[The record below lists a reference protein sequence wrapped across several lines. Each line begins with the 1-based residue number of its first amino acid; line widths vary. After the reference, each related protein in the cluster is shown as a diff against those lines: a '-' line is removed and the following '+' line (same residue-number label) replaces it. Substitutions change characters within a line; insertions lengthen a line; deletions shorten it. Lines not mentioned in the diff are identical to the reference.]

1 MSGIQITIVKGVVGG
16 FVAPTP
22 TLHIIMETVAG
33 KKKDGEQV
41 AHKALEITHSTLAPE
56 ADNAVEGYVTVKRSI
71 SLEGDGQKLA
81 MLEGWL
87 ATVSTLPTEEP
98 IGCEDVYELD
108 TVIQIVSPTLR
119 WQNTP
124 NQGCNS
130 TPSLKKPSTAQKA
143 TFAALANE
151 MIAFTASTLS

>member
-22 TLHIIMETVAG
+22 TLHIIMETVTEN
-33 KKKDGEQV
+33 KKDKV
-41 AHKALEITHSTLAPE
+41 LEITHSTLAPE
-56 ADNAVEGYVTVKRSI
+56 ADNAVEGYVTVKKSI

-81 MLEGWL
+81 MLQGWL
-87 ATVSTLPTEEP
+87 TTVSTLPTEEP

-130 TPSLKKPSTAQKA
+130 TPSLKKPSEAQKA
-143 TFAALANE
+143 TFAALVNE
-151 MIAFTASTLS
+151 MIAFIASL